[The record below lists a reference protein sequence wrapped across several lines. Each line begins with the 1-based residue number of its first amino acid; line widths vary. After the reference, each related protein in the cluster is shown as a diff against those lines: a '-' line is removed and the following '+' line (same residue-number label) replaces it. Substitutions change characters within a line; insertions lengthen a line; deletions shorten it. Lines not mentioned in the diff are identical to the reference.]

1 MTQPGAPADSHPLPT
16 AAPAAHA
23 AHVVAVVDHLLARGA
38 ATRPELA
45 SATGLGRTAV
55 SALVHRLIERGVVIE
70 ADGAPGPRV
79 ARVALA
85 VADRLILA
93 AGVWG
98 DEAVATLLEVDGTEV
113 ARYEEPLALADD
125 DSRDAA
131 AAALD
136 ALAVVAD
143 RALARAARDERRL
156 ATVGIVVQGAVAG
169 SPELAVLDDAL
180 GLEPADVIG
189 GLRDRSERLAGDEP
203 GFIVPAFLVSEPAA
217 RAADESALR
226 GAAVLLHVTGEPQVA
241 AGIAIAGTPY
251 LGAHGLAATFGH
263 LPVVPDGVRCGCGQR
278 GCLATVA
285 SPSIVLERAEL
296 EDVER
301 QYGRRAAL
309 DELAARVA
317 EAEDRARWAWLD
329 AALWIGRALQLVVPS
344 IDPDVITVGGWW
356 GPLAGDIEAAFR
368 DNRPALGG
376 GALASIPPIVSA
388 GATASPGSAAV
399 RHARERLRSTLVAA
413 ATA

>member
-1 MTQPGAPADSHPLPT
+1 
-16 AAPAAHA
+16 
-23 AHVVAVVDHLLARGA
+23 
-38 ATRPELA
+38 
-45 SATGLGRTAV
+45 
-55 SALVHRLIERGVVIE
+55 VIE
-70 ADGAPGPRV
+70 ADGAPGPRG

-93 AGVWG
+93 TGVWG

-125 DSRDAA
+125 DSRDAV

-203 GFIVPAFLVSEPAA
+203 GFVVPAFLVSEPAA